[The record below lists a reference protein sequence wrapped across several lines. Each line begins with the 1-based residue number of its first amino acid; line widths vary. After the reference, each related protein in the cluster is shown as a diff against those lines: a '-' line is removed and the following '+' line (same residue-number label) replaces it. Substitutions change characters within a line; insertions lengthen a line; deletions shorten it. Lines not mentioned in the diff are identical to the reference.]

1 MTQNENKGN
10 RFDSVKR
17 WVVSIEAGVEWGRG
31 VGSTY
36 HRLPNLRTHFRD
48 QWNLYFLI
56 WEQKLWYAADPLGF
70 WYEWAD
76 GLSGSALILC
86 NLLRCIFGFKKRKA
100 YLPSNGEGILGQ
112 MSVSVTPRL
121 IWGVLGYRTQ
131 GLFIKVYFVCCL
143 VFCFLVFF
151 PGQHIHCG
159 MHFLPALKL
168 DLLLRLS
175 SCTSGLWELQCFLK
189 TQASQILRQPNRH
202 LIFLG
207 SGERNDVQINTLGGR
222 LIYLLTYK

>member
-151 PGQHIHCG
+151 SW
-159 MHFLPALKL
+159 PAYSLWNAL
-168 DLLLRLS
+168 SACPQVRPPTETQLLYLWPLGIAMLS
-175 SCTSGLWELQCFLK
+175 ENP
-189 TQASQILRQPNRH
+189 SQSN
-202 LIFLG
+202 FA
-207 SGERNDVQINTLGGR
+207 T
-222 LIYLLTYK
+222 T